1 MFLLTGSTDA
11 VKKFGT
17 SSVRTVESVFY
28 LIAFLMLPIFK
39 ILFRTYLYRINTI
52 SPYTDTFYDL
62 NKCQNRFY
70 FRDNLPTKI
79 NTLRSRGLC
88 LFPESNGGLFDYSL
102 LDWHKITNSD
112 AAILYFH
119 NSKIFLT

>member
-70 FRDNLPTKI
+70 FSDNLPTKI
-79 NTLRSRGLC
+79 NTLGSRGLC
-88 LFPESNGGLFDYSL
+88 LFPESNGGLFD
-102 LDWHKITNSD
+102 
-112 AAILYFH
+112 
-119 NSKIFLT
+119 IFTP